1 MKNQQEIATPKS
13 LSANAN
19 DANSISQKNKQSP
32 TKKIT
37 YLATFTALSTA
48 LKVFGN
54 YISFIPTI
62 KFNLHILVWYMSTV
76 VMDPFKGG
84 LVAGISD
91 ILGQLVFPQPGST
104 GFNPLITIGNICNA
118 LSFGLVFKYTP
129 IKNEPIKAIL
139 AGIVSAC
146 VGTLGINTLATFLMQ
161 TPDKAMPYIPFLISR
176 LPQLLISTTNVVL
189 FCLLIPLCK
198 RLKKNLE

>member
-37 YLATFTALSTA
+37 YLATFTALSLVLKMISNA
-48 LKVFGN
+48 LSAALPPSLK
-54 YISFIPTI
+54 ISFSYLGWYLSAAVLGP
-62 KFNLHILVWYMSTV
+62 LGGGCVALVTDV
-76 VMDPFKGG
+76 
-84 LVAGISD
+84 
-91 ILGQLVFPQPGST
+91 LGQIVMPQG
-104 GFNPLITIGNICNA
+104 GAVNPLIAAGNFSSA
-118 LSFGLVFKYTP
+118 LAFGLMYKYLPVKSDPLRAVVGVIAAT
-129 IKNEPIKAIL
+129 
-139 AGIVSAC
+139 V
-146 VGTLGINTLATFLMQ
+146 VGTLGINSLGLYLYYYSS
-161 TPDKAMPYIPFLISR
+161 MPYLSYMLTFR
-176 LPQLLISTTNVVL
+176 LPQLIPVLVNTVL